1 MKMKK
6 KILNYYFSVNRFFFD
21 NEFLNSLNYQLKII
35 PNLFSFYDKIEKID
49 FVELKEESFEKE
61 KEFQYYYYNN
71 EKIKSINKKYSVLY
85 YSDDLNNK
93 EIRMKEYFS
102 SFFTIVESNNSIFS
116 FVKLNGLSII
126 SLLFEYFYQV
136 LIYLNSK
143 NERNEIIN
151 LM

>member
-1 MKMKK
+1 
-6 KILNYYFSVNRFFFD
+6 
-21 NEFLNSLNYQLKII
+21 
-35 PNLFSFYDKIEKID
+35 
-49 FVELKEESFEKE
+49 
-61 KEFQYYYYNN
+61 
-71 EKIKSINKKYSVLY
+71 
-85 YSDDLNNK
+85 
-93 EIRMKEYFS
+93 MKEYFS